1 MESPKTINVAWIT
14 IIIFIY
20 TAPRPAVNRC
30 IRKPERTC
38 GIDYITQTL
47 TTATLSAH
55 IAQMQHGIEHT
66 SGLRRSGSCMTRASG
81 QVDAPCTHTH
91 GTRKRNMSLAQ
102 KRAATRLTNVS
113 HKTYLTGLKSLT
125 RL

>member
-1 MESPKTINVAWIT
+1 MKCTVYYIWIYALAYKYIDIAIHIVLDIRHISLMYSYSILYVTEWNRQETINVAWIT

-38 GIDYITQTL
+38 GIYYITQTL

-55 IAQMQHGIEHT
+55 IAQMHHGIEHT
-66 SGLRRSGSCMTRASG
+66 SGLPA
-81 QVDAPCTHTH
+81 VAV
-91 GTRKRNMSLAQ
+91 A
-102 KRAATRLTNVS
+102 
-113 HKTYLTGLKSLT
+113 
-125 RL
+125 

>member
-38 GIDYITQTL
+38 GIYYITQTL
-47 TTATLSAH
+47 TTVTFFFWSAH
-55 IAQMQHGIEHT
+55 IAQMHHGIEHT
-66 SGLRRSGSCMTRASG
+66 SGLRRNGSCMTRASG
-81 QVDAPCTHTH
+81 QVDARAHIHTV
-91 GTRKRNMSLAQ
+91 Q
-102 KRAATRLTNVS
+102 ENV
-113 HKTYLTGLKSLT
+113 TCL
-125 RL
+125 